1 MRDNGGFMDGMV
13 VEMKAQQFKM
23 QSVFQPLNNA
33 FRAFSHSNFTG
44 TFLELKILFVCLCQ
58 YK

>member
-44 TFLELKILFVCLCQ
+44 TFLELKILFV
-58 YK
+58 